1 MNTCLRAIS
10 YFRDDLGK
18 IVASLLMIGAMVVL
32 GLLAPVPLAMLVS
45 SVSGGDLEG
54 NFIYRLFAFVPE
66 TPGVRQVIV
75 LTLLTAGIKIGAEL
89 LRTFQTQLNI
99 AIGYHGRARVQAE
112 LFQKL
117 QALSLTYHKSQPQG
131 DAIYRLSY
139 DTHGF
144 QGVLNVVIGAIVHGA
159 TLVVMLA
166 IMLVLNWRLTLIA
179 LVVVPLLILTIRG
192 YGRILKKHNLEQ
204 KQADSALTTQ
214 IQRSISTVE
223 LVQAFNREQDEAARF
238 LAGVRRYVGAS
249 LRLHWQ
255 EVLYWLV
262 LGMILS
268 LGTVALFG
276 YGGYQVVRGEM
287 DIGVLLIFLG
297 YLGQLYDPLNKL
309 SGSNAGLQA
318 AMAGVQRVFEVL
330 DRDPV
335 IRDAPDA
342 MRLTV
347 QPRTVRFDRVS
358 FAYRP
363 GEPVLR
369 DITAE
374 IPPGQMVA
382 FVGSSGVGK
391 TTLLNLLP
399 RFYDPTS
406 GVLRLDEIDIRRVKI
421 QDLRRHVALVLQ
433 EAVVLP
439 TTIAENIAYGRPD
452 ASDAELRRAAEMAGA
467 LPFIEKLPEGFNTV
481 ISEGG
486 ADLSGGQRQRI
497 AIARALLSGAPI
509 LVLDEPTSALD
520 SHHEQLVMQTLA
532 SLKGQR
538 TIILVSHRISTVAAC
553 DQIFVMDDGRIVE
566 SGTHS
571 ELMAAGGLYW
581 RMAQHQLRLSSD
593 VPVA

>member
-1 MNTCLRAIS
+1 MHTCLRAIR
-10 YFRDDLGK
+10 YFREDLGK
-18 IVASLLMIGAMVVL
+18 IILSLGMIGAMVLL

-54 NFIYRLFAFVPE
+54 NFIYRLFRFVPDE
-66 TPGVRQVIV
+66 PGVRQVVI
-75 LTLLTAGIKIGAEL
+75 LTLLMLAIRAGGEL
-89 LRTFQTQLNI
+89 LRTAQTQLNI
-99 AIGYHGRARVQAE
+99 VIGYHGRARVQAE

-117 QALSLTYHKSQPQG
+117 QALSLKYHTAQPQG

-144 QGVLNVVIGAIVHGA
+144 QSVLNVVTGAIVNGA
-159 TLVVMLA
+159 TLIIMLA
-166 IMLVLNWRLTLIA
+166 IMLVLNWRLTLVA
-179 LVVVPLLILTIRG
+179 LVVVPLLFLTIRV
-192 YGRILKKHNLEQ
+192 YARILRHHNLEQ
-204 KQADSALTTQ
+204 KEADTALTTQ
-214 IQRSISTVE
+214 IQRSVSTVG
-223 LVQAFNREQDEAARF
+223 LVQAYNREQDELARF

-262 LGMILS
+262 LGMIIA

-276 YGGYQVVRGEM
+276 YGGYLVVTGRM

-309 SGSNAGLQA
+309 SGSNASLQA
-318 AMAGVQRVFEVL
+318 GIAGVERIFEVL

-335 IRDAPDA
+335 IHDAPNA
-342 MRLTV
+342 IHLPPA
-347 QPRTVRFDRVS
+347 PRTLRFEHVS
-358 FAYRP
+358 FEYRP

-369 DITAE
+369 DISAE

-399 RFYDPTS
+399 RFYDPTE
-406 GVLRLDEIDIRRVKI
+406 GRLLLDEHDLRRIKV

-433 EAVVLP
+433 DANVLP

-452 ASDAELRRAAEMAGA
+452 ATDDEIRQAAEMAGA
-467 LPFIEKLPEGFNTV
+467 LAFIEKLPEGFNTV
-481 ISEGG
+481 ISEAGS
-486 ADLSGGQRQRI
+486 DLSGGQRQRLV
-497 AIARALLSGAPI
+497 IARALLTRAPI

-520 SHHEQLVMQTLA
+520 PQHEQLITQTLA
-532 SLKGQR
+532 SLKGER
-538 TIILVSHRISTVAAC
+538 TIILVSHRLSTVAGC
-553 DQIFVMDDGRIVE
+553 DQIFVMEEGCIVE
-566 SGTHS
+566 RGTH
-571 ELMAAGGLYW
+571 EQLIAQAGLYA
-581 RMAQHQLRLSSD
+581 RMADHQMALSHAPSRR
-593 VPVA
+593 